1 MNLSYLRLKF
11 TQTDIKKKK
20 TDSLRKNTIDLNY
33 NERETEGTKAQLKK
47 KQTKLTKKRET
58 FAAAIKEKE
67 NDIRDLKADKA
78 QKKEEIRRLLQANQ
92 ELEDIKAKMEKL
104 NTVISLEVRKLTLFH
119 SRNTFLPH

>member
-1 MNLSYLRLKF
+1 
-11 TQTDIKKKK
+11 
-20 TDSLRKNTIDLNY
+20 
-33 NERETEGTKAQLKK
+33 
-47 KQTKLTKKRET
+47 LTKKRET

-104 NTVISLEVRKLTLFH
+104 NTVISLEVRDPDQFH
-119 SRNTFLPH
+119 SWKVFIN

>member
-1 MNLSYLRLKF
+1 M
-11 TQTDIKKKK
+11 
-20 TDSLRKNTIDLNY
+20 
-33 NERETEGTKAQLKK
+33 
-47 KQTKLTKKRET
+47 TKKRET